1 MSPPATV
8 DLTPYRENSRLLMEA
23 DLEPLQGDR
32 FQPTGFPDLGAATYT
47 RPDGTEMLIVESAQS
62 MANRLEETIWD
73 EAEADLVPTLQ
84 GLPYVRVDLPDGGS
98 TSSILEPH
106 RLHSPYIRD
115 GVGEDGEPFLAS
127 LKEAFGD
134 MEKEPIDV
142 RRLAE
147 TVFEYDPN
155 SVLHGVF
162 FASDE
167 LAAGRLSLKRLV
179 SGFIEAENVQPA
191 ESGGVKK
198 DPVDPTGGV
207 GGAEEGFGHVPFHR
221 TEYVAENI
229 TAYFN
234 LDLSQLEAYGL
245 PEPAEEL
252 LLGMALLKIRRFL
265 DGGLRLR
272 TACDLRCTEV
282 EVTRPAGRELP
293 DGEDLEA
300 VVSARIENCSEAGL
314 FRDPPVTELAWQE

>member
-1 MSPPATV
+1 MSPDPSV
-8 DLTPYRENSRLLMEA
+8 DLSPYRDESRLLIEA
-23 DLEPLQGDR
+23 GLNPIQGDR

-47 RPDGTEMLIVESAQS
+47 RPDGTEMLLVESAQS

-73 EAEADLVPTLQ
+73 EAEDDLIAPLS
-84 GLPYVRVDLPDGGS
+84 GLPYVRVDLPDGGT
-98 TSSILEPH
+98 TSSVLEPH

-115 GVGEDGEPFLAS
+115 GQHEDGDTFLTS
-127 LKEAFGD
+127 LQDEFAE
-134 MEKEPIDV
+134 MEKEPVDV
-142 RRLAE
+142 RRLAR
-147 TVFEYDPN
+147 TVLKYDPN

-167 LAAGRLSLKRLV
+167 LAAGRLSLQRLL
-179 SGFIEAENVQPA
+179 SGFIEARNVQPA

-221 TEYVAENI
+221 TEYVAEDI

-234 LDLSQLEAYGL
+234 VDLEQLRAYSL

-252 LLGMALLKIRRFL
+252 VLGLALYKIGRFL
-265 DGGLRLR
+265 EGGLRLR
-272 TACDLRCTEV
+272 TACDLSCEQIQV
-282 EVTRPAGRELP
+282 NRPSGHELP
-293 DGEDLEA
+293 SPADLEELL
-300 VVSARIENCSEAGL
+300 SERIDGCAEDGV
-314 FRDPPVTELAWQE
+314 FREPPVTQLVWEG

>member
-1 MSPPATV
+1 MSPDPSV
-8 DLTPYRENSRLLMEA
+8 DLSPYRDESRLLIEA
-23 DLEPLQGDR
+23 GLNPVQGDR

-47 RPDGTEMLIVESAQS
+47 RPDGTEMLLVESAQS

-73 EAEADLVPTLQ
+73 EAEDDLIAPLSGV
-84 GLPYVRVDLPDGGS
+84 PYVRVDLPDGGT
-98 TSSILEPH
+98 TSSVLEPH

-115 GVGEDGEPFLAS
+115 GQHEDGDTFLTS
-127 LKEAFGD
+127 LQDEFAE
-134 MEKEPIDV
+134 MEKEPVDV
-142 RRLAE
+142 RRLAR
-147 TVFEYDPN
+147 TVLKYDPN

-167 LAAGRLSLKRLV
+167 LAAGRLSLQRLL
-179 SGFIEAENVQPA
+179 SGFIEARNVQPA

-221 TEYVAENI
+221 TEYVAEDI

-234 LDLSQLEAYGL
+234 VDLEQLRAYSL

-252 LLGMALLKIRRFL
+252 VLGLALYKIGRFL
-265 DGGLRLR
+265 EGGLRLR
-272 TACDLRCTEV
+272 TACDLSCEQIQ
-282 EVTRPAGRELP
+282 VTRPSGHELP
-293 DGEDLEA
+293 SPADLEELL
-300 VVSARIENCSEAGL
+300 SERIDGCAEDGV
-314 FRDPPVTELAWQE
+314 FREPPVTQLVWEG

>member
-1 MSPPATV
+1 MSPDPSV
-8 DLTPYRENSRLLMEA
+8 DLSPYRDESRLLIEA
-23 DLEPLQGDR
+23 GLNPVQGDR

-47 RPDGTEMLIVESAQS
+47 RPDGTEMLLVESSQS

-73 EAEADLVPTLQ
+73 EAEDDLIAPLSGV
-84 GLPYVRVDLPDGGS
+84 PYVRVDLPDGGT
-98 TSSILEPH
+98 TSSVLEPH

-115 GVGEDGEPFLAS
+115 GQHEDGDTFLTS
-127 LKEAFGD
+127 LQDEFAE
-134 MEKEPIDV
+134 MEKEPVDV
-142 RRLAE
+142 RRLAR
-147 TVFEYDPN
+147 TVLKYDPN

-167 LAAGRLSLKRLV
+167 LAAGRLSLQRLL
-179 SGFIEAENVQPA
+179 SGFIEARNVQPA

-221 TEYVAENI
+221 TEYVAEDI

-234 LDLSQLEAYGL
+234 VDLEQLRAYSL

-252 LLGMALLKIRRFL
+252 VLGLALYKIGRFL
-265 DGGLRLR
+265 EGGLRLR
-272 TACDLRCTEV
+272 TACDLSCEQIQ
-282 EVTRPAGRELP
+282 VTRPSGHELP
-293 DGEDLEA
+293 SPADLEELL
-300 VVSARIENCSEAGL
+300 SERIDGCAEDGV
-314 FRDPPVTELAWQE
+314 FREPPVTQLVWEG

>member
-1 MSPPATV
+1 MSPNPSV
-8 DLTPYRENSRLLMEA
+8 DLSPYRDESRLLIEA
-23 DLEPLQGDR
+23 GLNPIQGDR

-47 RPDGTEMLIVESAQS
+47 RPDGTEMLLVESAQS

-73 EAEADLVPTLQ
+73 EAEDDLIAPLSGV
-84 GLPYVRVDLPDGGS
+84 PYVRVDLPDGGT
-98 TSSILEPH
+98 TSSVLEPH

-115 GVGEDGEPFLAS
+115 GQHEDGDTFLAS
-127 LKEAFGD
+127 LQDEFAE
-134 MEKEPIDV
+134 MEKEPVDV
-142 RRLAE
+142 RRLAR
-147 TVFEYDPN
+147 TVLKYDPN

-167 LAAGRLSLKRLV
+167 LAAGRLSLQRLL
-179 SGFIEAENVQPA
+179 SGFIEARNVQPA

-221 TEYVAENI
+221 TEYVAEDI

-234 LDLSQLEAYGL
+234 VDLEQLRAYSL

-252 LLGMALLKIRRFL
+252 VLGLALYKIGRFL
-265 DGGLRLR
+265 EGGMRLR
-272 TACDLRCTEV
+272 TACDLSCEQIQ
-282 EVTRPAGRELP
+282 VTRPSGHELP
-293 DGEDLEA
+293 SPADLEELL
-300 VVSARIENCSEAGL
+300 SKRIDGCAEDGV
-314 FRDPPVTELAWQE
+314 FREPPVTQLVWEG